1 LGYDGKAFQRKG
13 ASMCNSQLLLAGLLS
28 AAFASP
34 ALAGGS
40 DATALRCGTDLL
52 KLGESKVAAVQKCG
66 EPLAADSFCQA
77 QPPQVVGPRGAP
89 VLVNVP
95 CETVEEWT
103 YNPGYGQFMTTLR
116 FASGRLVAITYG
128 ERSR

>member
-1 LGYDGKAFQRKG
+1 
-13 ASMCNSQLLLAGLLS
+13 MCNCRPLLAVLLW
-28 AAFASP
+28 AVFATP
-34 ALAGGS
+34 ALAGG

-52 KLGESKVAAVQKCG
+52 KLGESKVSAVQKCG
-66 EPLAADSFCQA
+66 QPLAADSFCKA
-77 QPPQVVGPRGAP
+77 VPPQVVASRGAA
-89 VLVNVP
+89 VAVNMP

-116 FASGRLVAITYG
+116 FESARLVSITYG